1 MSIEA
6 NRVNAGRAT
15 CADVRKKQEEGKYV
29 TEHFSTTLA
38 QYYLYS
44 IKSQGE
50 KKSECFFSVYVI
62 FINVQM
68 LVII

>member
-6 NRVNAGRAT
+6 SRVNAGRAT
-15 CADVRKKQEEGKYV
+15 CADVWKKQEEGKYV
-29 TEHFSTTLA
+29 TEHFSTTVA

-50 KKSECFFSVYVI
+50 KKYTI
-62 FINVQM
+62 
-68 LVII
+68 

>member
-6 NRVNAGRAT
+6 SRVNAGRAT
-15 CADVRKKQEEGKYV
+15 CAAVRKKQEEGKYV

-50 KKSECFFSVYVI
+50 KKCTI
-62 FINVQM
+62 
-68 LVII
+68 

>member
-6 NRVNAGRAT
+6 SRVNAGRA
-15 CADVRKKQEEGKYV
+15 AVRKKQEEGKYV

-50 KKSECFFSVYVI
+50 KKCTI
-62 FINVQM
+62 
-68 LVII
+68 